1 MLLTKRVINEIILRG
16 GGGGVVQA
24 YHFGKKYFE
33 LGFFWILGPKFFGD
47 LNQKSGADSMCKI
60 HIYIDS
66 ETFRKIH

>member
-16 GGGGVVQA
+16 GGGGVQA

-33 LGFFWILGPKFFGD
+33 LGFFFGFWAQNFFGG

-60 HIYIDS
+60 DIYIDS